1 MSTGKLST
9 NEPIRLARRY
19 DLTKYSRYTS
29 AITRAGRIAF
39 RRHRRR
45 PDINKGVSMEILEL
59 QAIEIID
66 DTAPSAAVTSCS
78 SCNFMSC

>member
-1 MSTGKLST
+1 
-9 NEPIRLARRY
+9 
-19 DLTKYSRYTS
+19 
-29 AITRAGRIAF
+29 
-39 RRHRRR
+39 
-45 PDINKGVSMEILEL
+45 MEILEL